1 MASYANR
8 ARGANI
14 VLAHAFESAYGVTPD
29 TGFRFVSVASEDLG
43 DEQGRIAS
51 DLLGRGRKPQASS
64 QDVINNRGSLV
75 VPVDQR
81 LIGVWLK
88 QLLGA
93 PTTTQG
99 VAATGQIAFA
109 GNPAANDTI
118 TVGGQAFTFKASS
131 PGANQI
137 LVESNLAKTLRN
149 AVRVLNASAVAGV
162 AAARYTLN
170 DDLSAIVVTHK
181 TVGTSGNSF
190 TLAASVATPSGSTLA
205 GGSTSGPY
213 NHVFKAGGLTLP
225 SASIEVG
232 NTDVGQFRMN
242 YGIMID
248 SLSIPL
254 ARSGNLNATLAY
266 IAQGERAAVGATEA
280 GTPAE
285 LAIDRFSQFTG
296 VIDIEG
302 APIGNVVSGQVVV
315 NNGLDV
321 AENIRP
327 DGRIDGADP
336 GQLSLQPQFTARFG
350 DAYLLDLATSDRPV
364 SMAYS
369 WKAANA
375 SLTFRYKA
383 VRLPKPKFPVS
394 GPGSIQA
401 SFTAM
406 GETDAT
412 NEALEVI
419 LVNDVA
425 NYD

>member
-14 VLAHAFESAYGVTPD
+14 VLAHAFESDYGVSPGS
-29 TGFRFVSVASEDLG
+29 GFRLVSVASQDLG

-81 LIGVWLK
+81 LFGVWLK

-109 GNPAANDTI
+109 ANPSANDTI
-118 TVGGQAFTFKASS
+118 TVGGQAFTFKSAS
-131 PGANQI
+131 PTANQI
-137 LVESNLAKTLRN
+137 LIESNLAKTLRN
-149 AVRVLNASAVAGV
+149 AVRVLNTSAVAGV
-162 AAARYTLN
+162 AAARYSLN
-170 DDLSAIVVTHK
+170 ADLNAIVVTHK
-181 TVGTSGNSF
+181 TIGTAGNTF
-190 TLAASVATPSGSTLA
+190 ALAASAATPSGSTLA
-205 GGSTSGPY
+205 GGSSSGPY
-213 NHVFKAGGLTLP
+213 NHVFKAGGLILP

-232 NTDVGQFRMN
+232 NADVGQYRMN
-242 YGIMID
+242 YGVMID
-248 SLSIPL
+248 TLSIPL

-266 IAQGERAAVGATEA
+266 IAQGERPATGSTGA
-280 GTPAE
+280 GTPTE
-285 LAIDRFSQFTG
+285 LAVDRFSQFSG
-296 VIDIEG
+296 VIAIDG

-336 GQLSLQPQFTARFG
+336 GQLTLEPQFTARFG

-364 SMAYS
+364 SMTYA
-369 WKAANA
+369 WQAANA
-375 SLTFRYKA
+375 ALTFRYSA

-406 GETDAT
+406 GETDAA
-412 NEALEVI
+412 NEALEVT

>member
-1 MASYANR
+1 MGSYASR

-14 VLAHAFESAYGVTPD
+14 VLAHAFEADYGVSP
-29 TGFRFVSVASEDLG
+29 GSGYRLVSVSSQDLG
-43 DEQGRIAS
+43 DEQGRVKS
-51 DLLGRGRKPQASS
+51 DLLGRGRKPQPSS
-64 QDVINNRGSLV
+64 LDVINNRGSLV

-109 GNPAANDTI
+109 ANPAANDTI
-118 TVGGQAFTFKASS
+118 TVGGQAFTFKSS
-131 PGANQI
+131 APTANQI
-137 LVESNLAKTLRN
+137 LIESNLAKTLRN
-149 AVRVLNASAVAGV
+149 AVRVLNTSAVAGV
-162 AAARYTLN
+162 AAARYALN
-170 DDLSAIVVTHK
+170 TDLNAIVVTHK
-181 TVGTSGNSF
+181 TVGTAGNSF
-190 TLAASVATPSGSTLA
+190 ALAASVATPSGSTLS

-213 NHVFKAGGLTLP
+213 NHVFKAGSQSLP
-225 SASIEVG
+225 SASVEVG
-232 NTDVGQFRMN
+232 NTDVGQYRMN

-254 ARSGNLNATLAY
+254 ARSGNLSATLAY
-266 IAQGERAAVGATEA
+266 IAQGEKAATGSTGA
-280 GTPAE
+280 GTPAV
-285 LAIDRFSQFTG
+285 LAIDRFSQFAG
-296 VIDIEG
+296 VIDIFG

-321 AENIRP
+321 AENIRR

-336 GQLSLQPQFTARFG
+336 GELTLEPQFTARFG
-350 DAYLLDLATSDRPV
+350 DQYLLDLATNDTPV
-364 SMAYS
+364 TLSFGWAQG
-369 WKAANA
+369 AA
-375 SLTFRYKA
+375 SLTFRYSQ

-406 GETDAT
+406 GETDAA